1 MNEPGI
7 ISNLLM
13 AGRKVLAHTTV
24 TIRPARTGDNPPII
38 ISVPRK
44 IVDVMRL
51 KIGEDLRMYTDGE
64 KIYLDRFEEPTL

>member
-13 AGRKVLAHTTV
+13 VGKKVLAHTTV

-44 IVDVMRL
+44 IVDVMNL
-51 KIGEDLRMYTDGE
+51 KIGENLRMYTDGE
-64 KIYLDRFEEPTL
+64 KIYLDRFEEPTI

>member
-13 AGRKVLAHTTV
+13 AERKVLAHTTV

-44 IVDVMRL
+44 IVDVMKL

-64 KIYLDRFEEPTL
+64 KIYLDRFEETTL